1 MEPMDFARIILD
13 RTARP
18 SRCLPRNVVLVISA
32 FQHTSALK
40 SKARRVRMAYTR
52 ICINCRVFVTVGD
65 DMMPTCWVFGVIVN
79 DDQKFVS

>member
-40 SKARRVRMAYTR
+40 SKARRVSTLVSALTVGYSAR
-52 ICINCRVFVTVGD
+52 VGD
-65 DMMPTCWVFGVIVN
+65 DMIPTCWVFGEIVN